1 MRTFIFFTFILV
13 FRPTI
18 ELSGFV
24 MMVEV
29 NNIMQMI
36 SFREITA
43 LSIFITSLHI
53 YRRNIIVSV
62 TFSVSLFKAEIH
74 KQTSGWIYK

>member
-1 MRTFIFFTFILV
+1 
-13 FRPTI
+13 
-18 ELSGFV
+18 

-43 LSIFITSLHI
+43 LSIFITSLYI

-62 TFSVSLFKAEIH
+62 TSSVSLFKAEIH
-74 KQTSGWIYK
+74 KQTGGWTYK